1 MFRQV
6 ISIRWAEGVT
16 GEQKERYREALE
28 GLRSIPELTALTW
41 GDDAGIFEGNS
52 ILSPSWTSRI
62 SRQRDG
68 MSSTPSTSAMSRNMP
83 YPSSASE

>member
-1 MFRQV
+1 
-6 ISIRWAEGVT
+6 
-16 GEQKERYREALE
+16 
-28 GLRSIPELTALTW
+28 
-41 GDDAGIFEGNS
+41 
-52 ILSPSWTSRI
+52 LSPSWTSRI